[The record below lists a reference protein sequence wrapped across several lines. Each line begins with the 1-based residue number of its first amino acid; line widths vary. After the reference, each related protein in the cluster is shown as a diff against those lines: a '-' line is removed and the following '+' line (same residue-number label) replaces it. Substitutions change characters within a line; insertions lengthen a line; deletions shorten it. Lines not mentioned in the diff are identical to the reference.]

1 MKFTNRLLKVL
12 TENLSQIKKDYF
24 STIDEVRLASTLL
37 KKMRGSSELLEDL
50 MVRYSTIQNELQ
62 VKYQREL
69 TKACIGKS
77 KDEIADIE
85 REYTMRLR
93 VELMENPE
101 ILEIDDKFKSIMDEE
116 VELDLDKHLHTFL
129 KKMIEDNYKKFNV
142 EVEELDEI
150 LDIVG
155 IE

>member
-1 MKFTNRLLKVL
+1 
-12 TENLSQIKKDYF
+12 
-24 STIDEVRLASTLL
+24 
-37 KKMRGSSELLEDL
+37 
-50 MVRYSTIQNELQ
+50 
-62 VKYQREL
+62 
-69 TKACIGKS
+69 
-77 KDEIADIE
+77 
-85 REYTMRLR
+85 
-93 VELMENPE
+93 MENPE